1 VLCSIS
7 GEFLNCRPDQMAW
20 VTLTKKS
27 GEETETLRNKKKERN
42 GRKKKRTSLHMVEE
56 EGREKYVHIK
66 EKK

>member
-1 VLCSIS
+1 
-7 GEFLNCRPDQMAW
+7 MAW